1 MNREDYRKAFDA
13 VQFSPDFQERTKA
26 ALHQAAANINKEDST
41 MHVKQRTKTG
51 ILAAAVAAVLVVG
64 AAAAALLLSPGDVAR
79 EADDPAL
86 AAAFESD
93 SAQVLN
99 ETQISGD
106 MTFTLQGIVSGA
118 ALSEFTQDADAA
130 RTYAVLS
137 ISNTDGTPMTGD
149 DAFTI
154 TPLVEGYP
162 AHVVNAWTLGGGYV
176 SFIRDGVLYYLFE
189 CDSVEMFADH
199 TVVLAAYEGFGA
211 FPGTGTDVI
220 AVAEDGSF
228 GFADGLAGA
237 KAMFTLP
244 LDESAADPTAVQA
257 FLDGTGLMDPAG

>member
-79 EADDPAL
+79 EAGDPAL

-99 ETQISGD
+99 ETQTSDGVA
-106 MTFTLQGIVSGA
+106 FTLQGIVSGA

-130 RTYAVLS
+130 QTYAVLS
-137 ISNTDGTPMTGD
+137 LSNTDGTPMTGD
-149 DAFTI
+149 DAFTV

-162 AHVVNAWTLGGGYV
+162 AHVVNGWTLGGGYV
-176 SFIRDGVLYYLFE
+176 SFVREGVLYYLFA
-189 CDSVEMFADH
+189 CDSLEMFADH

-211 FPGTGTDVI
+211 SPGTDVI

-237 KAMFTLP
+237 KAMFILP
-244 LDESAADPTAVQA
+244 LDKSAADPAAAQA